1 MWATDIAWWNSC
13 QVLLALNPSNLF
25 KVSTWP
31 TDSQPFNSRC
41 FPASEKT
48 SDSQVSK
55 TDPKSNIPCKCFQP
69 SQVEKTFKPTFFCGP
84 IISFPIIEILHI
96 MVNSLTWVTYKGYLV
111 TYFFER
117 HTTIPIVFQK
127 PSQLQLSPGFAKGT
141 WFHAPAAPAPFLV
154 RRPRWPRSENPCGNH
169 DFYGK
174 TCWLVVVDGFKDWK

>member
-69 SQVEKTFKPTFFCGP
+69 SQVEKTFKPTFFLWSNHF
-84 IISFPIIEILHI
+84 ISHHWNPPHHGEFIDMSDIQRLSCNIFFWASYNHSHRFPKAFP
-96 MVNSLTWVTYKGYLV
+96 TPT
-111 TYFFER
+111 F
-117 HTTIPIVFQK
+117 
-127 PSQLQLSPGFAKGT
+127 T
-141 WFHAPAAPAPFLV
+141 WFRQRNMVSCSCCSCSFSGAASKVASIWKSV
-154 RRPRWPRSENPCGNH
+154 WKS
-169 DFYGK
+169 
-174 TCWLVVVDGFKDWK
+174 WLLW